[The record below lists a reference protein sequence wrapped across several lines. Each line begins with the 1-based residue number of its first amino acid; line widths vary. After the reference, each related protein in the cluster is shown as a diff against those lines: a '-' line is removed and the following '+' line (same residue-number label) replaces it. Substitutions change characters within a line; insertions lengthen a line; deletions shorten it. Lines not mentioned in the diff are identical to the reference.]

1 MKKNL
6 LMSLLVITS
15 FSTMFGSVFTCPDG
29 YKLLNNSS
37 DTCVPIHGL
46 GNGAL
51 VNPGVG
57 PVITGA
63 NVSGK
68 TIKVPARVA
77 ERYAQV
83 LQDGQMS
90 CSKVKASSTSGL
102 VHFNDAGQQKA
113 YDRALRDLQKYYG
126 LGVAQANCYAL
137 RYVNSIN

>member
-15 FSTMFGSVFTCPDG
+15 FSTMFARYDANTGTG
-29 YKLLNNSS
+29 LL
-37 DTCVPIHGL
+37 G
-46 GNGAL
+46 GADAP
-51 VNPGVG
+51 VNHGVG
-57 PVITGA
+57 PVIVGA